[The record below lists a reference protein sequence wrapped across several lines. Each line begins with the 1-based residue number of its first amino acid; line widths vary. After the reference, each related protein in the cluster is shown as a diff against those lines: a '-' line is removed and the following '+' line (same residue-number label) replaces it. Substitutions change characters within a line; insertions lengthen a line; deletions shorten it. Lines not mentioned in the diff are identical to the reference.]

1 MHASVPAPAAPGRLL
16 QRLLLL
22 WIMALLA
29 GCASQ
34 QRLSEVRDF
43 AAKAPT
49 LSSYTDLSQRY
60 RDTWQREQ
68 PYLTPA
74 ADAREKPI
82 DAKRRD
88 AYPDFIAIHHAVV
101 TYMRALGALAGG
113 EQFDMQ
119 DQIKATAEG
128 IKAWPDAGI
137 TERHVNAYA
146 GLARLLAR
154 LVGGREQDRAVQT
167 MLRDGYEP
175 MQASLDAMSTVL
187 RHYDKTHDNERA
199 IVLGMLD
206 VETPF
211 ADNPRDRL
219 LAVLAKAHRQDKA
232 AEYRLLGLR
241 HTAAARHV
249 NDIQMQHQALAR
261 DYGIAPSTMRVASP
275 PTPSMNPPAT
285 AGATP

>member
-1 MHASVPAPAAPGRLL
+1 MRASPSAPARLL
-16 QRLLLL
+16 QRLFLL
-22 WIMALLA
+22 WLLAILA
-29 GCASQ
+29 GCAGQ
-34 QRLSEVRDF
+34 QRLTEVRDF

-49 LSSYTDLSQRY
+49 LNSYTELSQRY

-68 PYLTPA
+68 PYLTAA
-74 ADAREKPI
+74 ADQREKAI
-82 DAKRRD
+82 DARRRE

-113 EQFDMQ
+113 DQFDLD
-119 DQIKATAEG
+119 DQIKAGADG

-146 GLARLLAR
+146 GLTRLLAR
-154 LVGGREQDRAVQT
+154 LVGGRAQDKAVQT

-175 MQASLDAMSTVL
+175 LQASLDAMSTVL

-232 AEYRLLGLR
+232 TEYRLLGLR
-241 HTAAARHV
+241 HTLAARNV
-249 NDIQMQHQALAR
+249 NDIQTQHQALAR
-261 DYGIAPSTMRVASP
+261 QLGIVPAGVHVASP
-275 PTPSMNPPAT
+275 ANAPVSAV